1 MYTGSSISGEILVGE
16 LLPKVVSANQI
27 AGFFKRMSKS
37 REVSFDFL
45 LAKGYSLELSKYSCT
60 LDND

>member
-16 LLPKVVSANQI
+16 LLPKMLSANQI

-37 REVSFDFL
+37 REVSFEFL
-45 LAKGYSLELSKYSCT
+45 LAKRYSLEL
-60 LDND
+60 

>member
-16 LLPKVVSANQI
+16 LLPKMLSANQI

-37 REVSFDFL
+37 REVLFEFL
-45 LAKGYSLELSKYSCT
+45 LAKRYSLEL
-60 LDND
+60 